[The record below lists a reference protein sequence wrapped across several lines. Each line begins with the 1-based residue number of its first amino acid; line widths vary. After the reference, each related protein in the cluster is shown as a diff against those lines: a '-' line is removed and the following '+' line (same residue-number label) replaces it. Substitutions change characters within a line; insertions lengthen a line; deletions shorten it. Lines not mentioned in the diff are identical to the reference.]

1 MRIAVISDI
10 HGNLPALKA
19 VLNDFETRAID
30 QVICLGDLVDFAPW
44 SNEVIQLIRSNRIMT
59 IMGNHDER
67 IAFDL
72 PVIPLSKH
80 SEKETLARNKAINH
94 SKSVVTRDNKAYLAS
109 LQKSIL
115 LQFENYKLYFTHASP
130 ENIDEYLYENDD
142 ELLEERLLSVN
153 ADMLFIGHTHLP
165 YIKNFGNKQ
174 IVNTGSVGRSKESD
188 RKACYAIITLNPNS
202 EISVEIVKLDYPI
215 HETASAIYES
225 DIPDFYADFLVGNE
239 YPKNSPKR

>member
-1 MRIAVISDI
+1 MRIAIISDI

-19 VLNDFETRAID
+19 VLNDIETRKID

-44 SNEVIQLIRSNRIMT
+44 PNEVIQLIRSLKMMT

-94 SKSVVTRDNKAYLAS
+94 SKAIITADNKAYLAS

-115 LQFENYKLYFTHASP
+115 LQFEDCRLHLTHASP
-130 ENIDEYLYENDD
+130 QSIDEYLYEDD
-142 ELLEERLLSVN
+142 GELLEERLLSTN
-153 ADMLFIGHTHLP
+153 ADVLLIGHTHLP
-165 YIKNFGNKQ
+165 YIKDFGNKK
-174 IVNTGSVGRSKESD
+174 IVNVGSVGRSKEPG
-188 RKACYAIITLNPNS
+188 RNACYAII
-202 EISVEIVKLDYPI
+202 EIIPKAKISAEIIKLDYAI
-215 HETASAIYES
+215 HETANAIYKS
-225 DIPDFYADFLVGNE
+225 DIPDFYADFLI
-239 YPKNSPKR
+239 K